1 MEKIGFTT
9 VTFRK
14 KSRREICE
22 IAVKNNIKF
31 IEWGGDVHLP
41 PNDINALRDVLSLQE
56 EFGLTAASYGTY
68 YRLGEEN
75 YSLWESITDT
85 ANAIGAK
92 IIRIW
97 QGTKASADVNES
109 EFLSMVN
116 ETKKL
121 ADAASQKGLTVAF
134 EFHNGTNNDNGKSSV
149 EFLKAVNK
157 QNVKT
162 YWQPFST
169 DDDISNLKAVIPYLA
184 CVHIFEWNE
193 NGKRYSLK
201 HGSKKW
207 QEIFKII
214 DESKT
219 NPYLIMEFVK
229 HDSKRQFAKDLKH
242 LRVLTRN

>member
-1 MEKIGFTT
+1 M
-9 VTFRK
+9 
-14 KSRREICE
+14 
-22 IAVKNNIKF
+22 
-31 IEWGGDVHLP
+31 
-41 PNDINALRDVLSLQE
+41 
-56 EFGLTAASYGTY
+56 
-68 YRLGEEN
+68 
-75 YSLWESITDT
+75 WESITDT

-97 QGTKASADVNES
+97 QGTKPSTDVS
-109 EFLSMVN
+109 DDMLLSMVN
-116 ETKKL
+116 ETKTL
-121 ADAASQKGLTVAF
+121 ADIASKKGLTVAF

-201 HGSKKW
+201 HGSKRW
-207 QEIFKII
+207 SEFLKII
-214 DESKT
+214 NESNA
-219 NPYLIMEFVK
+219 NPYFIMEFVK
-229 HDSKRQFAKDLKH
+229 HDSKRQFTKDLKH

>member
-1 MEKIGFTT
+1 MYNIGFTT

-22 IAVKNNIKF
+22 IASKNDIKY
-31 IEWGGDVHLP
+31 IEWGGDIHLP
-41 PNDINALRDVLSLQE
+41 PNDSNALQEIISLQN
-56 EFGLTAASYGTY
+56 EFGISAVSYGTY
-68 YRLGEEN
+68 YRLGTED
-75 YSLWESITDT
+75 YALWESITDT

-97 QGTKASADVNES
+97 QGTKPSTDVS
-109 EFLSMVN
+109 DDMLLSMVN
-116 ETKKL
+116 ETKTL
-121 ADAASQKGLTVAF
+121 ADIASKKGLTVAF

-169 DDDISNLKAVIPYLA
+169 DDDISNLNAVIPYLA
-184 CVHIFEWNE
+184 CVHIFEWNK

-207 QEIFKII
+207 QEFFKII
-214 DESKT
+214 DKSKT

-242 LRVLTRN
+242 LRMLTRD

>member
-22 IAVKNNIKF
+22 IAKKNHIEY

-41 PNDINALRDVLSLQE
+41 PNDSNALREVLSLQE
-56 EFGLTAASYGTY
+56 EFGLTAISYGTY

-75 YSLWESITDT
+75 YSLWQSVIET

-97 QGTKASADVNES
+97 QGGKSSADVTES

-149 EFLKAVNK
+149 EFLKAVDK
-157 QNVKT
+157 SNVKT

-169 DDDISNLKAVIPYLA
+169 DADTENLQAVLPYLV
-184 CVHIFEWNE
+184 CVHIFDWNE
-193 NGKRYSLK
+193 KGKRYSLK
-201 HGSKKW
+201 HGVAKW
-207 QEIFKII
+207 REFLKII
-214 DESKT
+214 KNSNAE
-219 NPYLIMEFVK
+219 PYLIMEFVK
-229 HDSKRQFAKDLKH
+229 HDGKRQFAKDLKH
-242 LRVLTRN
+242 LRMLTRD

>member
-1 MEKIGFTT
+1 MYNIGFTT

-14 KSRREICE
+14 KSRREIYQIE
-22 IAVKNNIKF
+22 SENKIKY
-31 IEWGGDVHLP
+31 IEWGSDVHLP
-41 PNDINALRDVLSLQE
+41 PNDINALSDVLSLQE
-56 EFGLTAASYGTY
+56 EFGLTAVSYGTY

-109 EFLSMVN
+109 EFLSMVD
-116 ETKKL
+116 ETRVL
-121 ADAASQKGLTVAF
+121 ADIASQKGLTVAF

-169 DDDISNLKAVIPYLA
+169 DDDINNLKAVIHYLA

-229 HDSKRQFAKDLKH
+229 HDSKRQLTKDLKH
-242 LRVLTRN
+242 LRVLTRD